1 MATHADVAQR
11 FAQYLTVPPAVFPKN
26 SRALRGSRMHTSCT
40 FPPSSDLS
48 LPGNKLFQAVAYGFS
63 YDTCIARLV
72 LNVHTQ
78 APELWLSERRYSQST
93 DRHRGMYRAAYI
105 RHCSSL
111 NIKPSVFMFTQD
123 SPQNRHDPGRGKTAI
138 MQFATYMTHA
148 ARRGAHTATRELFLT
163 NARATINVALRH
175 MTQDIPESITAQQ
188 PHAEVIA
195 TLTGYLST
203 IETMLA
209 SPETIKAAALGWL
222 ALNDIA
228 PPTY

>member
-48 LPGNKLFQAVAYGFS
+48 LPGNRLFQPIAYGFS

-105 RHCSSL
+105 RHCRSL
-111 NIKPSVFMFTQD
+111 DIHPSVFMFTQD

-175 MTQDIPESITAQQ
+175 MTQDVPESITSHHT
-188 PHAEVIA
+188 HAEVIA
-195 TLTGYLST
+195 TLTQYLGT